1 MPNATEAWAG
11 VARFWQGMN
20 PRRRR
25 GVLTAGVVAL
35 LALGIWGAVAARGP
49 AMAPLFTQLQ
59 PSDAAAIVS
68 QLQSQHVPYQLANG
82 GATIMVPQSQVY
94 QLRLDMAAKG
104 LPNAGVVGFSLFNN
118 PSITQTQFD
127 QQVNFLRALEGELT
141 TTILY
146 INGVQAARVALT
158 LPNQNTTFLSGNNPP
173 PTASVLV
180 RLAPGAS
187 LSPSQIQGIMHLV
200 AASVQGMKPSDVT
213 VLDSTGTLLSAEVG
227 ATTTSAANSGSQAQ
241 QQINLTNQFDQQLQN
256 NLQGLLDQVLG
267 PGNAIARVQATLNFN
282 QETTTSKLFV
292 PVKGGQNG
300 VLQTV
305 NNLKETFSGT
315 GTPPAPAGTAS
326 NTPSYAFGTTGTG
339 KNKYTQTQSQ
349 AQYAVSQ
356 TTDRTIV
363 APGTVA
369 RLSVAVAVNRKLTAA
384 QQAAITQMVNAAI
397 GADPARKD
405 QITVV
410 GMPFAATATGLVTL
424 PKVVAKPSPV
434 LPLVLAGVAAASVIT
449 ALILTVLGGRG
460 NAAEEAEAMAERRL
474 AEQLVGRTV
483 LPGQDGEGGAGGG
496 ADAGSDA
503 DLLDDDPNAA
513 RRAARAETEQRRRE
527 IVSVVQRRPEDVA
540 NVLRSWLTEEQP

>member
-1 MPNATEAWAG
+1 
-11 VARFWQGMN
+11 MN

-35 LALGIWGAVAARGP
+35 IALGIWGSIAARGP

-68 QLQSQHVPYQLANG
+68 QLQSQHVPYQLASN
-82 GATIMVPQSQVY
+82 GATIMVPKSQVY

-369 RLSVAVAVNRKLTAA
+369 RLSVAVAVNRNLTAT

-503 DLLDDDPNAA
+503 DLLDDDPNVA

>member
-1 MPNATEAWAG
+1 MT
-11 VARFWQGMN
+11 RFWQGMN

-35 LALGIWGAVAARGP
+35 IALGIWGSIAARGP

-68 QLQSQHVPYQLANG
+68 QLQSQHVPYQLASN
-82 GATIMVPQSQVY
+82 GATIMVPKSQVY

-483 LPGQDGEGGAGGG
+483 LPGHDGEGGAGGG

-503 DLLDDDPNAA
+503 DLLDDDPNVA

>member
-1 MPNATEAWAG
+1 MPTLAEAMGG
-11 VARFWQGMN
+11 VSRFWQGMN

-35 LALGIWGAVAARGP
+35 LALGIWGAIAARGP

-68 QLQSQHVPYQLANG
+68 QLQSQHVPYQLADN
-82 GATIMVPQSQVY
+82 GATIMVPKSQVY
-94 QLRLDMAAKG
+94 QLRLDMAGKG

-158 LPNQNTTFLSGNNPP
+158 LPNQSTNFLSSNSTP
-173 PTASVLV
+173 PTASVLL

-187 LSPSQIQGIMHLV
+187 LSPAQVQGIMHLV

-213 VLDSTGTLLSAEVG
+213 VLDSQGNMLSALVNEG
-227 ATTTSAANSGSQAQ
+227 GTAAVTSGSQAQ
-241 QQINLTNQFDQQLQN
+241 QQIDLTNQFDQQLQN
-256 NLQGLLDQVLG
+256 NLQGLLSQVLG
-267 PGNAIARVQATLNFN
+267 PGNVIARVQATLNFN
-282 QETTTSKLFV
+282 QETQTSQLFQ
-292 PVKGGQNG
+292 PVKGQPNG
-300 VLQTV
+300 VLQSV

-315 GTPPAPAGTAS
+315 GTPPAPAGTSS
-326 NTPSYAFGTTGTG
+326 NTPSYTFGTAGSG
-339 KNKYTQTQSQ
+339 KNSYTQTQSQ

-356 TTDRTIV
+356 TTDRTVV
-363 APGTVA
+363 APGAVT
-369 RLSVAVAVNRKLTAA
+369 RLSVAVAVNRTLTTA

-424 PKVVAKPSPV
+424 PKTAAKPSPV
-434 LPLVLAGVAAASVIT
+434 LPLALAAVAAVAVIT

-460 NAAEEAEAMAERRL
+460 NAAEEVSAQAERRL
-474 AEQLVGRTV
+474 AEQLVGRTAF
-483 LPGQDGEGGAGGG
+483 PDQSEDGDGLGP
-496 ADAGSDA
+496 DA
-503 DLLDDDPNAA
+503 DLLDGDSDPNAL

-540 NVLRSWLTEEQP
+540 NVLRSWLTEEQS

>member
-1 MPNATEAWAG
+1 MT
-11 VARFWQGMN
+11 RFWQGMN

-35 LALGIWGAVAARGP
+35 IALGIWGSIAARGP

-68 QLQSQHVPYQLANG
+68 QLQSQHVPYQLASN
-82 GATIMVPQSQVY
+82 GATIMVPKSQVY

-503 DLLDDDPNAA
+503 DLLDDDPNVA